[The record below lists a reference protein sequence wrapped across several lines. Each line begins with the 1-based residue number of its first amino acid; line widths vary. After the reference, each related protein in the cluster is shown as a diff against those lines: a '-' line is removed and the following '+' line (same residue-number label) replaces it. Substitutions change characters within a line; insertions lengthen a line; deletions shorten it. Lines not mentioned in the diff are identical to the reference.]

1 MVEFGL
7 YVSPVA
13 GHTVRRFGAPPNTYI
28 GAKRV
33 GKQMEW
39 DEWKIVPIPE
49 NEARKYRAEYEGAIT
64 DGALKRRTADEYK
77 AQQEDLPKKREE
89 ARKKKREEA
98 EAKARETAA
107 KQPDATSAGA
117 ATGIRAIAESANAPG
132 VERPKALL
140 LSGQEGDS

>member
-77 AQQEDLPKKREE
+77 AQQEAREK
-89 ARKKKREEA
+89 ARKERRA
-98 EAKARETAA
+98 PADSAPA
-107 KQPDATSAGA
+107 PDGA
-117 ATGIRAIAESANAPG
+117 ATGIRAIAESASAPA

-140 LSGQEGDS
+140 LSGQGGDS